1 MCWTQDTYYLAIDE
15 FYIPKGKKGKMY
27 ISYYQWVA
35 LVLVCQA
42 CLFYMPR
49 PLWRLLNKKSGIAVN
64 TVTGGNLLSDHTYT
78 GCLEL

>member
-1 MCWTQDTYYLAIDE
+1 
-15 FYIPKGKKGKMY
+15 MY

-64 TVTGGNLLSDHTYT
+64 TVTGGNLLSGHTYT
-78 GCLEL
+78 GIF